1 MKISKETINVLKNF
15 ATISN
20 NLRIY
25 PGNVLATLSPQ
36 TNIFAKCEVPDT
48 FPVDASIYNLN
59 SLLELLSMY
68 DDQEIE
74 FGDKQ
79 LSISKDG
86 GKFDYTYADPS
97 VIIAPPAGKTIELDS
112 HYTFN
117 LTATDIIMINKA
129 AGITGAEQI
138 SLIAKDGKVSLVVGD
153 KANSMKH
160 AKDLGATDLTFTAL
174 LDVGNFRVTP
184 EAYTVTLS
192 QKKFLHFKSAAA
204 NVPEYWLAL
213 DPKSVIP
220 E

>member
-15 ATISN
+15 ASISN

-36 TNIFAKCEVPDT
+36 TNIFAKCEVPDV
-48 FPVDASIYNLN
+48 FPTDASIYNLN

-68 DDQEIE
+68 ENQEVE
-74 FGDKQ
+74 FG
-79 LSISKDG
+79 SKSLVIKKDNDE
-86 GKFDYTYADPS
+86 FEFTYADPS
-97 VIIAPPAGKTIELDS
+97 VIIAPPAGKTIELDT
-112 HYTFN
+112 HYQFA
-117 LTATDIIMINKA
+117 LTATDVILINKA

-138 SLIAKDGKVSLVVGD
+138 TIVAKDGKAVLTVGD

-160 AKDLGATDLTFTAL
+160 VKSLGATDLVFTAL

-192 QKKFLHFKSAAA
+192 QKKFLHFKSEATT
-204 NVPEYWLAL
+204 VPEYWLAL
-213 DPKSVIP
+213 DPKSVI
-220 E
+220 